1 MRARRFA
8 SAVLGVLGLLLCR
21 AAIAATADTAAATQA
36 CPYHP
41 THSMPLAMTWQDYP
55 LLSVAL
61 NEQGSVIL
69 DFLVRPDGSIT
80 DVKVSRSSGFA
91 RLDGAAVDAATQRW
105 RFDPVL
111 QDEKPIACR
120 AKVAVVWKLQQS
132 PDELAREGFALVHL
146 DASDF
151 PSGSPALK
159 EKGAA
164 AVMVLVDQN
173 GIVRSARCTQS
184 SGSIDLDSIV
194 LDAARKG
201 KWRYVP
207 AQVGGKP
214 VTSLMGLVVVWPP
227 P

>member
-1 MRARRFA
+1 MKVPRFA
-8 SAVLGVLGLLLCR
+8 SAGLGVLSLLFCR
-21 AAIAATADTAAATQA
+21 AAAAATADTAATQT

-61 NEQGSVIL
+61 NEQGSVVL

-80 DVKVSRSSGFA
+80 DVNVSRSSGFA
-91 RLDGAAVDAATQRW
+91 RLDGAAVDAAAQRW
-105 RFDPVL
+105 RFDPVML
-111 QDEKPIACR
+111 DQKPIACR
-120 AKVAVVWKLQQS
+120 ARVAVVWKLQQS
-132 PDELAREGFALVHL
+132 PDELAHGGFAPVHL

-151 PSGSPALK
+151 PPGSPALK

-173 GIVRSARCTQS
+173 GTVRSARCTQS
-184 SGSIDLDSIV
+184 SGSIDLDSIAV
-194 LDAARKG
+194 DAARKG
-201 KWRYVP
+201 KWRYAT

-214 VTSLMGLVVVWPP
+214 VTSLIGLVVVWSPP
-227 P
+227 